1 MVPPH
6 QYFYRDTISRRMPTK
21 ANKERLS
28 HKTDVEGFKK
38 VRDFGTGSFKNVLQ
52 ILSVLETHSSS
63 SVHLFKLLKIIDVR
77 A

>member
-28 HKTDVEGFKK
+28 HKQMLKVLKK
-38 VRDFGTGSFKNVLQ
+38 LE
-52 ILSVLETHSSS
+52 ILALVVSKTFSKYCQLW
-63 SVHLFKLLKIIDVR
+63 KLIR
-77 A
+77 AVPSTCLNYLR